1 MISLAKHP
9 LRCSITRAKAGESM
23 RYIVA
28 GLLFLCAFPLSA
40 AEITREPLEGD
51 TDLISVTGVLN
62 EGDEIVFRN
71 VAAAPNKALVF
82 LNSEGGDLKAGI
94 EIGRA
99 IRLRNFATAVPPG
112 TLCAS
117 ACALTWL
124 AGSPRMLEATSNLGF
139 HAAYR
144 VIDGKATESGVA
156 NALVGAY
163 LNQLGLPDTAIAYV
177 TSAPPEGIEWL
188 TPAKA
193 QGVGIAYDTVQL
205 DAADAASDD
214 GKTFPYDPMGTVTAF
229 YSALAVADGETASA
243 LVIPEKRG
251 KGPFNEASIH
261 AFFGAMS
268 QPLKLTGTALR
279 GDNDVRVS
287 YEYVTRD
294 GRRCQGRADVQTTY
308 AFGKTLVSKITALDG
323 C

>member
-1 MISLAKHP
+1 
-9 LRCSITRAKAGESM
+9 M

-40 AEITREPLEGD
+40 AEITRQPLEGD

-62 EGDEIVFRN
+62 DGDEIVFRN
-71 VAAAPNKALVF
+71 LAAASSKALVF

-99 IRLRNFATAVPPG
+99 VRLRGFATATPPG

-124 AGSPRMLEATSNLGF
+124 AGSPRFLQPESNIGF

-144 VIDGKATESGVA
+144 VVDGKASESGVA

-163 LNQLGLPDTAIAYV
+163 LNQLGLSETAIAYV
-177 TSAPPEGIEWL
+177 TSAPPEGIAWL
-188 TPAKA
+188 TADEA
-193 QGVGIAYDTVQL
+193 QSVGITYDAI
-205 DAADAASDD
+205 DEDGPDPASEA
-214 GKTFPYDPMGTVTAF
+214 GKTFPHDPMGAVTAF
-229 YSALAVADGETASA
+229 YSALAAADGETASA
-243 LVIPEKRG
+243 LVVPEKRG

-261 AFFGAMS
+261 AFYGAMS
-268 QPLKLTGTALR
+268 QPLQLTGTVLR
-279 GDNDVRVS
+279 GNDDVRVS
-287 YEYVTRD
+287 YQYVTND
-294 GRRCQGRADVQTTY
+294 GRRCKGRADVQTTY
-308 AFGKTLVSKITALDG
+308 VFGKTLVSRIKALDG